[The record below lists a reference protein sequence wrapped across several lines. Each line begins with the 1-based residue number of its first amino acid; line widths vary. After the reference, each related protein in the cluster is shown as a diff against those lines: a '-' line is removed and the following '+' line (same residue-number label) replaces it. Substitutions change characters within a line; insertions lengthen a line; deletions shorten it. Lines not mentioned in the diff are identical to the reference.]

1 MTVQEAVKKYN
12 LENFHKYYVDK
23 SGKSMDL
30 MPLDELKNLE
40 VAEVCINL
48 ENMKAFITLYIKP
61 PMKTKDEIIE
71 YLNINPEYF
80 YIDKLLKSA
89 EQVEQKYR
97 QEIAAK
103 TVGYGLECDF
113 DSDFDLLEDMT
124 KVDNLEEIE
133 RINGIAV
140 YRINY

>member
-1 MTVQEAVKKYN
+1 
-12 LENFHKYYVDK
+12 
-23 SGKSMDL
+23 
-30 MPLDELKNLE
+30 
-40 VAEVCINL
+40 
-48 ENMKAFITLYIKP
+48 
-61 PMKTKDEIIE
+61 MKTKDEIIE

-80 YIDKLLKSA
+80 YINELLKSA
-89 EQVEQKYR
+89 ELVEQKYR

-103 TVGYGLECDF
+103 TVGYALESDF

>member
-1 MTVQEAVKKYN
+1 
-12 LENFHKYYVDK
+12 
-23 SGKSMDL
+23 
-30 MPLDELKNLE
+30 
-40 VAEVCINL
+40 
-48 ENMKAFITLYIKP
+48 
-61 PMKTKDEIIE
+61 MKTKDEIIE

-80 YIDKLLKSA
+80 YIDELLKSA
-89 EQVEQKYR
+89 ELVEQKYR

-103 TVGYGLECDF
+103 TVGYALESDF